1 MAASSPATP
10 TPARSRLSEDWA
22 AVLVGVAV
30 LVAVV
35 AGFRPAVPPLKWDS
49 LKSLGGLLAPAH
61 LLNWAILGIV
71 SLAFALAGVFRQ
83 DVRWRAFAAG
93 FPIVFALAIA
103 AQLLAGS
110 AASSA
115 WGIEY
120 VIFALL
126 LGLLL
131 ANLGLVPDWLR
142 EAARS
147 EFYVKTGLVIMGAT
161 LLFQEIM
168 QAGVLGII
176 QSVLVVTVVWY
187 VTFRIVRRF
196 RLDDEWAVMLST
208 AVSICG
214 VSAAIAACGAIQG
227 DRRKLG
233 YVTSTVLVVAVPM
246 IVLQPWIARWA
257 QLSEPVAGA
266 WIGGTLDTTGSVV
279 AASALL
285 GETAVKI
292 GTVVKFS
299 QNVLIG
305 FAAFLLSVWW
315 AMRPAPGAVCAERP
329 TFGVIWERFPKFV
342 LGFLAASLVFSL
354 VLDNDIVRNTKAAIG
369 SLRTVW
375 FAMGFVSIG
384 LETRFGELLG
394 MEGGRPFFAFL
405 GGQAFNVVWTLLLA
419 WLVFGGALLS

>member
-1 MAASSPATP
+1 MSGSTRP
-10 TPARSRLSEDWA
+10 RLSEDWA
-22 AVLVGVAV
+22 AVLVGAAV
-30 LVAVV
+30 LLAIL
-35 AGFRPAVPPLKWDS
+35 AGFRPAIPPLKWGAVS
-49 LKSLGGLLAPAH
+49 QLATLLAPAH
-61 LLNWAILGIV
+61 LLNWTILAVTVFLFAAFGV
-71 SLAFALAGVFRQ
+71 SRQ
-83 DVRWRAFAAG
+83 QVRFFAFAAG
-93 FPIVFALAIA
+93 FPIVFALAIL

-110 AASSA
+110 ATASA

-131 ANLGLVPDWLR
+131 ANLNAVPEWLR

-147 EFYVKTGLVIMGAT
+147 EFYVKTGLVVMGAT
-161 LLFQEIM
+161 LLFEEIL
-168 QAGVLGII
+168 QAGVLGVV
-176 QSVLVVTVVWY
+176 QSVLVVSVVWFI
-187 VTFRIVRRF
+187 TFRIVRRF
-196 RLDDEWAVMLST
+196 RLDDEWAAMLST

-233 YVTSTVLVVAVPM
+233 YVTSVVLIVAVPM
-246 IVLQPWIARWA
+246 IVLQPWAARWA
-257 QLSEPVAGA
+257 GLPEPVAGA

-305 FAAFLLSVWW
+305 VAAFLLSVWW
-315 AMRPAPGAVCAERP
+315 AMRPAANQPRAGRPGI
-329 TFGVIWERFPKFV
+329 GVIWERFPKFV
-342 LGFLAASLVFSL
+342 LGFLAASLLFSFFLDRDL
-354 VLDNDIVRNTKAAIG
+354 VQQTKPVIA

-384 LETRFGELLG
+384 LETRFTQLLS

-419 WLVFGGALLS
+419 WLVFGGVLFPAP

>member
-1 MAASSPATP
+1 MAVTSPV
-10 TPARSRLSEDWA
+10 TPAPTRAHLSEDWA
-22 AVLVGVAV
+22 AVIIGAAILIAV
-30 LVAVV
+30 I
-35 AGFRPAVPPLKWDS
+35 AGFRPAIPPLKWDT
-49 LKSLGGLLAPAH
+49 LKSLSWLVAPAH
-61 LLNWAILGIV
+61 LINWTILGILCLV
-71 SLAFALAGVFRQ
+71 FALVGVIRQ
-83 DVRWRAFAAG
+83 DVRLRAFAAG
-93 FPIVFALAIA
+93 FPFVFALAIA
-103 AQLLAGS
+103 AQMLAGS
-110 AASSA
+110 ATASA

-131 ANLGLVPDWLR
+131 ANLGLVPSWVK

-176 QSVLVVTVVWY
+176 QSVLVVTVVWF
-187 VTFRIVRRF
+187 VAFRIARRF
-196 RLDDEWAVMLST
+196 HLDDEWAVMLST

-233 YVTSTVLVVAVPM
+233 YVTSTVLIVAVPM
-246 IVLQPWIARWA
+246 IVLQPWVARWA

-285 GETAVKI
+285 GETAMKI

-305 FAAFLLSVWW
+305 VAAFLLSVWW
-315 AMRPAPGAVCAERP
+315 AMRPQPGAQRVVRP
-329 TFGVIWERFPKFV
+329 GAGVIWERFPKFV
-342 LGFLAASLVFSL
+342 LGFLAASLLFSFFMDKGL
-354 VLDNDIVRNTKAAIG
+354 VKETKSTIG

-384 LETRFGELLG
+384 LETRFGQLLG

-405 GGQAFNVVWTLLLA
+405 GAQAFNVVWTLLLA